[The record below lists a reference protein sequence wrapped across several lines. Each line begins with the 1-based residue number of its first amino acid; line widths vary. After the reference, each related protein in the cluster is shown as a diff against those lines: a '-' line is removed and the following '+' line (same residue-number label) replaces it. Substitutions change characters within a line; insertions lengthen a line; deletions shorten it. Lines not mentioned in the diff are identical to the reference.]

1 MKQATFDAGRISALS
16 DGVFAIAMTLLVLEL
31 KLPDLGRGLGGDA
44 FAAELLQQGPRF
56 FSWLLSF
63 AILCR
68 LWITQHALLAGGDT
82 RSRGFV
88 GWTFLFL
95 GAVSFIPFPTSLLSE
110 HHDQALSVVAFSG
123 SLAVAGIA
131 LIGMWRAG
139 LRHRGTSGKRRVQ
152 YRSSKRAMIMLLVTA
167 VVSIGLAFLNPG
179 LGALVWVAFPV
190 IAALAGRRTK
200 AVSEVVGPMTKIHA
214 NSDRMHNNQDK

>member
-110 HHDQALSVVAFSG
+110 HHDQALSVVIFSA

-131 LIGMWRAG
+131 LFGMWRAG
-139 LRHRGTSGKRRVQ
+139 MRHRDAGARPSIVDP
-152 YRSSKRAMIMLLVTA
+152 SSKRAMFILFATA
-167 VVSIGLAFLNPG
+167 
-179 LGALVWVAFPV
+179 
-190 IAALAGRRTK
+190 
-200 AVSEVVGPMTKIHA
+200 AVSEVLGPMTKIHA
-214 NSDRMHNNQDK
+214 KTDRMHNNQGK